1 MAVTLRA
8 TIFTVQLG
16 IEAYWVVQL
25 GLLGFN

>member
-1 MAVTLRA
+1 VTLRA

-25 GLLGFN
+25 GLLGFS